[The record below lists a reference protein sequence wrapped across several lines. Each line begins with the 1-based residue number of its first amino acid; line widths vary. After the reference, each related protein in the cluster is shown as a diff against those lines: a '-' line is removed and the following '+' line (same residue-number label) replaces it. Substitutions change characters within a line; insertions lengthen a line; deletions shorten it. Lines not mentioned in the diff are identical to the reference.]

1 MIKRIVFSNFFK
13 SQIMYGYNLNSTY
26 YLTILCIYLKI
37 YLINKEG
44 NRYLHLYTHCAIHM
58 IYSSVQ
64 NLIVHLVTLDLKDLG
79 HFCNLSKK
87 KSIIREYK
95 HCSTFMILALVNFF
109 SLTQKKHMKLHLDSL
124 IVIYLQN
131 ILLQHIDKLLC
142 LVYE

>member
-26 YLTILCIYLKI
+26 YLPILCIYLQI

-44 NRYLHLYTHCAIHM
+44 NSYLHLYKHDFF
-58 IYSSVQ
+58 SVQ

-79 HFCNLSKK
+79 YFCNLSKK

-95 HCSTFMILALVNFF
+95 HCTFMILALVNFF

>member
-1 MIKRIVFSNFFK
+1 MTLVSFILICLTFKCSMIKRIVFSNFFK

-26 YLTILCIYLKI
+26 YLTILCIYLQI

-79 HFCNLSKK
+79 YFCNLSKK
-87 KSIIREYK
+87 KIHNPGIQTLYFYDISF
-95 HCSTFMILALVNFF
+95 SQFFF
-109 SLTQKKHMKLHLDSL
+109 SYPKET
-124 IVIYLQN
+124 
-131 ILLQHIDKLLC
+131 
-142 LVYE
+142 YEVAFG

>member
-1 MIKRIVFSNFFK
+1 MSLVSFILICLTFRCSMIKRIVFSNFFK

-26 YLTILCIYLKI
+26 YLPILCIYLQI

-44 NRYLHLYTHCAIHM
+44 NSYLHLYKHDFF
-58 IYSSVQ
+58 SVQ

-109 SLTQKKHMKLHLDSL
+109 FSYPKET
-124 IVIYLQN
+124 
-131 ILLQHIDKLLC
+131 
-142 LVYE
+142 YEVAFG